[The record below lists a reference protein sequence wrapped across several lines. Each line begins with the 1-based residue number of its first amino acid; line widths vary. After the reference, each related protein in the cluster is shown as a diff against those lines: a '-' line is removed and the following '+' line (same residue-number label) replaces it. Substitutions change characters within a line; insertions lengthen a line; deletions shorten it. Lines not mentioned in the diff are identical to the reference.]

1 MKSVFTL
8 LLALSVCL
16 PLSAEAV
23 NQQIRAIFKPN
34 PANPLFNQFENMTPT
49 SGFCLDN
56 PPQCA
61 REKLFSLRLPIQS
74 WANATIQ
81 GGHSNPRRGAMFNI
95 PSQWQTIT
103 LSHPT
108 APPQVVEFRV
118 AGMGV
123 AYRLPKPAPQLTNG
137 LGHNYLWEGG
147 IWSYA
152 GPPCAGLGGAG
163 NDIGFNS
170 FWKHPENAGA
180 CTKRAVFNIPQ
191 PFKYETFDITYQLRT
206 PDPLKMPA
214 GQYTAQHVLRV
225 GPGQDFDLG
234 DVMEPTD
241 DVIVLDF
248 LLDVVH
254 ELRVE
259 VPPGGNK
266 VQLVPSGGWQS
277 WLQAGRKPVR
287 LFRDQTFN
295 ISASSRFKMFLQCS
309 RSDGRVCHLTDQEN
323 RLFFPLKVSV
333 SLPGGLTDQ
342 LGRPVSRQELL
353 TESGAVIFQ
362 PGHFVDR
369 QPGMLHFEVERF
381 DYLLAPGLP
390 RQYSG
395 NVTVV
400 WDSEV

>member
-8 LLALSVCL
+8 LLALSACL
-16 PLSAEAV
+16 PLSAAAV

-61 REKLFSLRLPIQS
+61 NEKLFSLRLPIQS
-74 WANATIQ
+74 WSNATIQ

-123 AYRLPKPAPQLTNG
+123 AYRLPKPAPQLTDG

-180 CTKRAVFNIPQ
+180 CTKRAVFSIPQ

-225 GPGQDFDLG
+225 GPGRDFDLG

-287 LFRDQTFN
+287 LYRDQTFN

-309 RSDGRVCHLTDQEN
+309 RSDGRVCHLTDPEN

-390 RQYSG
+390 RQYAG
-395 NVTVV
+395 DVTVI

>member
-8 LLALSVCL
+8 LLALSACL
-16 PLSAEAV
+16 PLSAAAV

-61 REKLFSLRLPIQS
+61 NEKLFSLRLPIQS
-74 WANATIQ
+74 WSNATIQ

-123 AYRLPKPAPQLTNG
+123 AYRLPKPAPQLTDG

-170 FWKHPENAGA
+170 FWKHPENAGG
-180 CTKRAVFNIPQ
+180 
-191 PFKYETFDITYQLRT
+191 L
-206 PDPLKMPA
+206 
-214 GQYTAQHVLRV
+214 H
-225 GPGQDFDLG
+225 
-234 DVMEPTD
+234 
-241 DVIVLDF
+241 
-248 LLDVVH
+248 
-254 ELRVE
+254 
-259 VPPGGNK
+259 
-266 VQLVPSGGWQS
+266 
-277 WLQAGRKPVR
+277 QAGGVQYPPAIQVR
-287 LFRDQTFN
+287 NLRHHLPIEN
-295 ISASSRFKMFLQCS
+295 PRSA
-309 RSDGRVCHLTDQEN
+309 EN
-323 RLFFPLKVSV
+323 ARGAIHRTARNA
-333 SLPGGLTDQ
+333 GGA
-342 LGRPVSRQELL
+342 
-353 TESGAVIFQ
+353 GA
-362 PGHFVDR
+362 
-369 QPGMLHFEVERF
+369 
-381 DYLLAPGLP
+381 
-390 RQYSG
+390 
-395 NVTVV
+395 
-400 WDSEV
+400 

>member
-61 REKLFSLRLPIQS
+61 NEKLFSLRLPIQS

-266 VQLVPSGGWQS
+266 VQLVPGGGWQS

-309 RSDGRVCHLTDQEN
+309 RSDGRICHLTDPEN
-323 RLFFPLKVSV
+323 RLFFPWKVSV